1 MTTSDALNALAIFVL
16 VLGSF
21 ALGYISAS
29 IRAYKRGRDEQ
40 WIESFIASEKRE
52 KGRREPNGR
61 FKAKTK

>member
-21 ALGYISAS
+21 ALGYICAS
-29 IRAYKRGRDEQ
+29 TRAYKRGRDEQ
-40 WIESFIASEKRE
+40 WVENFLANEKRE